1 MQDHG
6 DLVYLDV
13 QKTGS
18 SFVIGF
24 LAASCKLP
32 LRPSR
37 HHARVVGDYNRDAYY
52 FATVRQPLATYV
64 SLFRYGADG
73 NGGIRKRIGKAG
85 QAGLYERGFEPWLAF
100 IFDDRNAH
108 ILREDFEQ
116 MVGSGLGFVSFRF
129 VTLSIPNPMDVL
141 PAARSIADVRKVYD
155 THNLARRVIKT
166 EALNDGLRELALTD
180 VPQWFDPVAAKAYL
194 DAGGRANA
202 SSAPAPVLSSADLMS
217 ELARRE
223 ALLFDL
229 FYPRDDAPQPA

>member
-52 FATVRQPLATYV
+52 FATVRHPLSTYV

-73 NGGIRKRIGKAG
+73 NGGIRKRIGRAG
-85 QAGLYERGFEPWLAF
+85 RAALYERGFEPWLAF

-116 MVGSGLGFVSFRF
+116 MAGSGLGLVSFRF
-129 VTLSIPNPMDVL
+129 VSLSIANAMDVL
-141 PAARSIADVRKVYD
+141 PAARSLGEVRAIYD
-155 THNLARRVIKT
+155 KHNLARRVIRN
-166 EALNDGLRELALTD
+166 EALNEGLHTLALED
-180 VPQWFDPVAAKAYL
+180 VPQWFDADAAVAYL
-194 DAGGRANA
+194 GTGSRVNV
-202 SSAPAPVLSSADLMS
+202 STAPPPTLSSPDLS
-217 ELARRE
+217 AELRRRE

-229 FYPRDDAPQPA
+229 FYGDETALR